1 MKAQDLAQAIRFF
14 NPRSPLSGA
23 ELNYWFVERPDTPR
37 FRLEAYLGAQREPVK
52 TLFIGPRGS
61 GKTTELNK
69 LAESM
74 RNVYYSISVP
84 MLDITGRTGMDYVDL
99 MLALFTEV
107 TQQAVSQGALPT
119 PLLQPVQRGWDDLS
133 RWWDV
138 VIAGLAIR
146 PPADE
151 SSVQATLGFK
161 LAELQLG
168 VKQSAQTRERI
179 NDLLEPRLP
188 EMIQRLNW
196 VLGQLQRPERRVL
209 LIVEGLD
216 KIDLAAAESIFR
228 DHAATIAAPEA
239 TMIFT
244 FPNALRF
251 SDHFDT
257 IRRNFARTDVLPNFA
272 VRRQNGTANDTV
284 VDDLRGLV
292 WARLEERLAD
302 REALDLMLFASGGQL
317 SSLVFLVQNAAVE
330 AVAHRRSPQVIT
342 AEDAQEA
349 IRLLRSMLAPELR
362 QADYALLRER
372 HRRRRPLTADADEGR
387 LLYNGT
393 LLEYGDGQPWGDA
406 HPVLWELLEHESDD
420 DPDV

>member
-1 MKAQDLAQAIRFF
+1 MKAQNLAQAIRFF
-14 NPRSPLSGA
+14 NPRSPLTGA

-37 FRLEAYLGAQREPVK
+37 FRLEAYLGAQQETVK

-74 RNVYYSISVP
+74 RDVYYSISVP

-107 TQQAVSQGALPT
+107 TRQAVAQHTLPT
-119 PLLQPVQRGWDDLS
+119 PLARPLQQRWDDLS

-138 VIAGLAIR
+138 LVAGLSIR

-151 SSVQATLGFK
+151 TSAQVTLGDK
-161 LAELQLG
+161 VAALQLG

-179 NDLLEPRLP
+179 NTLLEPRLP
-188 EMIQRLNW
+188 ELIQRLNW
-196 VLGQLQRPERRVL
+196 VLSQLQRPGRRVL

-228 DHAATIAAPEA
+228 DHAATIVAPEA

-272 VRRQNGTANDTV
+272 VRRQDGTANDAV

-292 WARLEERLAD
+292 WARLEETLVQS
-302 REALDLMLFASGGQL
+302 EALDLMLLASGGQL

-330 AVAHRRSPQVIT
+330 AVARRHSPQVIT
-342 AEDAQEA
+342 ASDAQEA
-349 IRLLRSMLAPELR
+349 IRMLRSMLAPELR
-362 QADYALLRER
+362 QTDYALLRDR
-372 HRRRRPLTADADEGR
+372 HRRRRPLTADTDEGR

-406 HPVLWELLEHESDD
+406 HPVLWELLERDADD
-420 DPDV
+420 DSDG